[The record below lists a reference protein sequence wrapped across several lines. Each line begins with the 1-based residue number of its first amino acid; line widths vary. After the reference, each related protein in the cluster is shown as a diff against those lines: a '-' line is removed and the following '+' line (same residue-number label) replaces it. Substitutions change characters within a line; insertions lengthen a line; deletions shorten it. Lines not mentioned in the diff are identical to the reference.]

1 MLLAFTFTFASCNSD
16 NQKKS
21 DPSEPEDIIECAFCT
36 YMDDG
41 VTRDSLKKD
50 EQLVTVY
57 EYRSQTNP
65 KVVYMN
71 RITYYDVHY
80 YETDPEDYDVYTYSR
95 EVGTVLYESR
105 IFINLKDQNLRNI
118 RRVYQCPNSYEGAF
132 NCEEAYRCSL
142 ENFNLTFSKTKG
154 WSYSS
159 SATVD
164 PSTNTNHY
172 VVFRKNIWKDTETQ
186 TSLVYSNLT
195 MFAPLKDIQ
204 INDKHLQTMGVG
216 LTSGERYQSEKAR
229 FYVYS
234 TNVYI
239 ATKTQSDGNIG
250 SFDLDVQYS
259 YDSDCCIGK
268 INLNYLPIDVVGF
281 DYWKTDFLF
290 NEFPYNQFL
299 YYRTNSYYFLLGRNT
314 SHSISFGD

>member
-1 MLLAFTFTFASCNSD
+1 MLLAFSFTFASCNSN

-21 DPSEPEDIIECAFCT
+21 EPEEFVECAFCT

-41 VTRDSLKKD
+41 VTLDSLKKD

-71 RITYYDVHY
+71 RITSFDVHY
-80 YETDPEDYDVYTYSR
+80 YETNPEDYDVYTYSR
-95 EVGTVLYESR
+95 DVGTVLYESR
-105 IFINLKDQNLRNI
+105 IFINLKDQKLKNI

-142 ENFNLTFSKTKG
+142 ENFNLSFAKSKS
-154 WSYSS
+154 WSST

-164 PSTNTNHY
+164 PSTSSDHY
-172 VVFRKNIWKDTETQ
+172 VSFKENIWKDTETQ
-186 TSLVYSNLT
+186 TSLANSNFTL
-195 MFAPLKDIQ
+195 FVPLQDLQ
-204 INDKHLQTMGVG
+204 INDKHLQIMGAG
-216 LTSGERYQSEKAR
+216 LTSGERYRSEKAR

-234 TNVYI
+234 TNVVV
-239 ATKTQSDGNIG
+239 ATKTQSEGNIG

-259 YDSDCCIGK
+259 YDSDSWIGK
-268 INLNYLPIDVVGF
+268 ISLNYLPIDVVGF
-281 DYWKTDFLF
+281 DYWKTDFSF
-290 NEFPYNQFL
+290 KEFPYNQFL
-299 YYRTNSYYFLLGRNT
+299 SYRTNSYYFLLGRNT
-314 SHSISFGD
+314 AHSISFGD